1 MRISELKKAIR
12 EMIVGELNEVEF
24 QSKSGELSDVETRAK
39 PGDTIKVVAEDEAN
53 RARYIGD
60 SICFSLIWHPSP

>member
-24 QSKSGELSDVETRAK
+24 QSKSGELDDVKARVI
-39 PGDTIKVVAEDEAN
+39 DNVVASATL
-53 RARYIGD
+53 
-60 SICFSLIWHPSP
+60 C

>member
-24 QSKSGELSDVETRAK
+24 QSKSGELSDVETRVK
-39 PGDTIKVVAEDEAN
+39 PGDTIKVVAEDEALN
-53 RARYIGD
+53 EMAKIAGD
-60 SICFSLIWHPSP
+60 LKVAI